1 MPRYHHV
8 PPVDVPFM
16 TAPERD
22 ELIVKLREA
31 GYSYRRIARM
41 VGMRSAGAVQ
51 HALER
56 IAEGRP
62 GRDPRA

>member
-1 MPRYHHV
+1 MPRNHDFA
-8 PPVDVPFM
+8 PAGAPFM

-22 ELIVKLREA
+22 AMIVKLHNA
-31 GYSYRRIARM
+31 GWSYRRIAKA
-41 VGMRSAGAVQ
+41 VGMRSAGAVAS
-51 HALER
+51 ALER